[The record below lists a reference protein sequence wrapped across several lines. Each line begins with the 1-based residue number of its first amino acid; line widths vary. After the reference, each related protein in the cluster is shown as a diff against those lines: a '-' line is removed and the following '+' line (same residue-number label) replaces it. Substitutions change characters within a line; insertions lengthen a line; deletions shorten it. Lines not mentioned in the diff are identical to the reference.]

1 MCVYTLY
8 IWTTSGFIHSSV
20 DGRFR
25 VPLTPVRMPI
35 SRKST
40 NNKCWRGCGG
50 KGTFLH
56 GWWECKLVQL
66 QWRTVWRF
74 LRKLN
79 IELLYDP
86 AILFLLLYSLETD
99 GKGCAVSLERDSHH
113 PPPFPS
119 RCLELPTPWCADCAS
134 PHRVTSSCCPVTVLF
149 WEWTRALVGA
159 WEAGLQFETSI
170 RESSYQNPANYLLP
184 ALVFKLELQG
194 ISWRTRFHDDKPW
207 KLCQ

>member
-1 MCVYTLY
+1 MAK
-8 IWTTSGFIHSSV
+8 G
-20 DGRFR
+20 
-25 VPLTPVRMPI
+25 VR
-35 SRKST
+35 SL
-40 NNKCWRGCGG
+40 WRG
-50 KGTFLH
+50 TH
-56 GWWECKLVQL
+56 
-66 QWRTVWRF
+66 
-74 LRKLN
+74 
-79 IELLYDP
+79 
-86 AILFLLLYSLETD
+86 
-99 GKGCAVSLERDSHH
+99 SHH

-159 WEAGLQFETSI
+159 WEAGMRFETSI

-207 KLCQ
+207 KFWLSIKQVSAARTRHRTCISRWDILIQRALSSFMSLMSRPLVTPHYIWHLAFCFLSDTNLFWTIFRDSQPKVMFLWFQKNISLLTSPALYCLE